1 MPFFIFHSLFE
12 MVAKKI
18 YILHIM
24 DYSRRKTRQGGG
36 GGEEGRGRTYF
47 LNSEEE

>member
-1 MPFFIFHSLFE
+1 
-12 MVAKKI
+12 MVAKRK

-36 GGEEGRGRTYF
+36 GGEERGEDILF
-47 LNSEEE
+47 